1 MDCDEFIFFE
11 VLDMLLWGYDKITEN
26 LTSLWSWKKNTI
38 PLEIELKTM
47 TTRRNKKCVK
57 TMKKMNLHDKINL
70 MVDKMEK
77 IEEE

>member
-38 PLEIELKTM
+38 PLEI
-47 TTRRNKKCVK
+47 
-57 TMKKMNLHDKINL
+57 
-70 MVDKMEK
+70 
-77 IEEE
+77 

>member
-57 TMKKMNLHDKINL
+57 TMEKMNLHDKINL
-70 MVDKMEK
+70 VVDKMEK